1 MPILFLPIV
10 MVVMTANHGSFSG
23 QPLTRWL
30 TEENADR
37 RMTIEE
43 NFRFTDPEG
52 KAWEVPSGY
61 CVDGASIPRALWT
74 LVGSPYTGDYR
85 RASIVHDKACDD
97 AKNKYNARR
106 AADRMF
112 YHACRAGGCSPSE
125 ASLLYLGVR
134 LGALQ
139 DQLPLLAVSVDD
151 SLSPRARESVPAI
164 DRRIEADF
172 QIAFQFISSMESTDD
187 PFELENRVDRALEY
201 VTNTNLF
208 SGRDE
213 SSK

>member
-1 MPILFLPIV
+1 MLIV
-10 MVVMTANHGSFSG
+10 VVVMTATHGSFSG

-43 NFRFTDPEG
+43 DFRFTDPEG
-52 KAWEVPSGY
+52 KSWEVPSGY
-61 CVDGASIPRALWT
+61 CVDGATIPRSLWT

-85 RASIVHDKACDD
+85 RASIIHDKACCD
-97 AKNKYNARR
+97 AKDNYKARR

-112 YHACRAGGCSPSE
+112 YHACRAGGCSPNE

-134 LGALQ
+134 IGALQ
-139 DQLPLLAVSVDD
+139 DQLPLFADSIDD
-151 SLSPRARESVPAI
+151 SLSPRARESVPAVE
-164 DRRIEADF
+164 RRVEADF
-172 QIAFQFISSMESTDD
+172 QIAFQHISSIESTDD
-187 PFELENRVDRALEY
+187 PFKLEDRVDQALEY
-201 VTNTNLF
+201 VYNISL
-208 SGRDE
+208 SGRDR